1 MLHPLFSTLIQ
12 RPDLLVE
19 HLSAY
24 GALFHQEATQAG
36 SSLVKRYL
44 AWAVAGIFGLVFILF
59 AGFAVMLGA
68 LQNQFHWVLIAVPGC
83 AFLLMVVAIVKANA
97 SHSETG
103 FAELKSQINNDLQV
117 LKTAGQG

>member
-36 SSLVKRYL
+36 TELVKRYL
-44 AWAVAGIFGLVFILF
+44 AWAIAGIFGLVFILF
-59 AGFAVMLGA
+59 AGFAVMLGT
-68 LQNQFHWVLIAVPGC
+68 LQNQFHWVLLAVPGC
-83 AFLLMVVAIVKANA
+83 AFLLMLVAIIKANV

-103 FAELKSQINNDLQV
+103 FAELKAQISSDVQA
-117 LKTAGQG
+117 LKTVV

>member
-36 SSLVKRYL
+36 SELVKRYL
-44 AWAVAGIFGLVFILF
+44 AWAVAGICGLVFILF
-59 AGFAVMLGA
+59 AGFAVMLGI
-68 LQNQFHWVLIAVPGC
+68 LQNQFHWVLLAVPGC
-83 AFLLMVVAIVKANA
+83 AFLLMLIAIVKANVSLA
-97 SHSETG
+97 ETR
-103 FAELKSQINNDLQV
+103 FAELKAQINCDVQA
-117 LKTAGQG
+117 LKTVS

>member
-24 GALFHQEATQAG
+24 GELFHQEATQAG
-36 SSLVKRYL
+36 SALVKRYL
-44 AWAVAGIFGLVFILF
+44 AWAVAAVLGLVFILF
-59 AGFAVMLGA
+59 AGFAVMLGT
-68 LQNQFHWVLIAVPGC
+68 LQNQFHWVLLAVPGC
-83 AFLLMVVAIVKANA
+83 AFFLMLVAIFKANV

-103 FAELKSQINNDLQV
+103 FAELKAQISSDVQA
-117 LKTAGQG
+117 LKTAA